1 MITSIDIHSSVAVYV
16 QIENHVQFAIA
27 SGRLKPG
34 DQLPSV
40 RELSERLGVNPNTV
54 AKSYRDLEVMG
65 LLYTRRGMGVFV
77 NKNIEQKCREDCR
90 KRIISRLHEVC
101 AEAKAAG
108 LTRKEITEI
117 IEASLSLDVSP
128 YGETP
133 AALLSMAKPKK
144 VAAAGGK

>member
-1 MITSIDIHSSVAVYV
+1 MLSSIDIHSSVAVYI

-27 SGRLKPG
+27 SGKLKPG

-77 NKNIEQKCREDCR
+77 NKNIDAKCREDCR
-90 KRIISRLHEVC
+90 KKIIGRMHEVV

-108 LTRKEITEI
+108 MIRKEVLDV
-117 IEASLSLDVSP
+117 IEASLAVDASP

-133 AALLSMAKPKK
+133 ASVLALARKK
-144 VAAAGGK
+144 ASK